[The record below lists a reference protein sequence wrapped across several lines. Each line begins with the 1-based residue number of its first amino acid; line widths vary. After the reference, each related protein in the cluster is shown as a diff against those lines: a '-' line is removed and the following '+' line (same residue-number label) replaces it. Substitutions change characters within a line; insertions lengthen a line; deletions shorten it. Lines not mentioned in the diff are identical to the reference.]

1 MTCPRSYNPLEV
13 KLGNKSIHLLFNLE
27 VTKMTMLL
35 LEFEKTKYIIL
46 EHVGE
51 LYLHLLFF
59 SIVWETHFVV
69 DPKSC
74 STLLQ
79 PHGL

>member
-1 MTCPRSYNPLEV
+1 
-13 KLGNKSIHLLFNLE
+13 
-27 VTKMTMLL
+27 MTMLL